1 MKKHIIAYLTKKYDR
16 AIKDIVRMEARLR
29 SRNQKSAG
37 LAFRLLARRFSEDI
51 FEFLI
56 VLFSDPSES
65 FIILKK
71 RDEMT
76 VCDVSYVEY
85 RLYSKK
91 IKLLSLGGASSVF
104 FATLTIS
111 FIVNFVMPNLNVF
124 AATFNWN
131 QTNWNGGT
139 DGGTYP
145 NNTNNRDNWTKYSS
159 ATITIDPTGTPG
171 KLTVTGSAL
180 VAGQSDQGGFASGTT
195 GVFTEVTGTQSVRLK
210 IVQ

>member
-1 MKKHIIAYLTKKYDR
+1 MKRHIIQLLTKKYDR
-16 AIKDIVRMEARLR
+16 AIQNIAQMEARLK
-29 SRNQKSAG
+29 SGEQKGAQFALKLLHLR
-37 LAFRLLARRFSEDI
+37 LAEDI

-56 VLFSDPSES
+56 VLLADPSES

-71 RDEMT
+71 RDEMA
-76 VCDVSYVEY
+76 VCNVSYVEY

-104 FATLTIS
+104 FATLMVS
-111 FIVNFVMPNLNVF
+111 FIVTFILPNLNVF

-145 NNTNNRDNWTKYSS
+145 NNTSNRTNWTKYSS
-159 ATITIDPTGTPG
+159 ANITVDATGTPG

-180 VAGQSDQGGFASGTT
+180 VAGQTDQGGFASGTT
-195 GVFTEVTGTQSVRLK
+195 GAFTQITGTPSVQLK
-210 IVQ
+210 IAQ